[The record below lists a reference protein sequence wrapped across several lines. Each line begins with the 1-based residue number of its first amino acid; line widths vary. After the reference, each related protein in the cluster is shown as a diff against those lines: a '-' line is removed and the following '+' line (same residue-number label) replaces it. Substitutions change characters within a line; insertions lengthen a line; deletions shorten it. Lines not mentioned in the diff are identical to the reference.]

1 MIFPKLKKQLKK
13 TLIKAYI
20 EYEESFFILESSL
33 RPHLNSQNAIFST
46 NLIGSNVSQL
56 ALSFSLKGFSLKLPT
71 VLKVFL
77 NKQKYDCAQISHSLN
92 SSAYSSVLIKRSNVL
107 LKNKIHTV
115 DPLDQKL
122 FCVKLKATALLFF
135 IRIKRLNLSLKK
147 SIN

>member
-20 EYEESFFILESSL
+20 EYEKSFFVLESSL
-33 RPHLNSQNAIFST
+33 KSHLNSQNAIFST

-56 ALSFSLKGFSLKLPT
+56 TLSFSLKEFSLKLPT

-77 NKQKYDCAQISHSLN
+77 NRQKYDCARISHPLN

-107 LKNKIHTV
+107 LKNKIQTV

-122 FCVKLKATALLFF
+122 LCVKLKATALLFF
-135 IRIKRLNLSLKK
+135 IRIKSLNLSLKK
-147 SIN
+147 SVN

>member
-20 EYEESFFILESSL
+20 EYKESFFILESSL
-33 RPHLNSQNAIFST
+33 KSHLNLQKTIFST

-56 ALSFSLKGFSLKLPT
+56 ALSFSLAGFSLKLPT

-77 NKQKYDCAQISHSLN
+77 NTQKYDCTQISHAINL
-92 SSAYSSVLIKRSNVL
+92 SASSSVLIKRRNVFC
-107 LKNKIHTV
+107 KNKIHTV

-122 FCVKLKATALLFF
+122 LCVKLKATVFLFF
-135 IRIKRLNLSLKK
+135 IRMRGLNLSLKK
-147 SIN
+147 SY